1 MGTRAQARIIG
12 RTFAAVAVMLA
23 GVAVAVSPASAQEG
37 EPATTE
43 TTVDAEVV
51 VEDTVPDG
59 TVPED
64 TVPDGEETTTT
75 STPDGEE
82 TTTTV
87 APEAAPEVPSRI
99 KIIQTP
105 SGNDVPC
112 VPREQNLT
120 YTTFNDDQ
128 IFRLSVFNEAPLC
141 EPLLVKA
148 VVYVMPDNGEQWP
161 QTLEEVVEFTLFEA
175 GQTDIEFT
183 KDAAEEC
190 NALQFDVLT
199 GDTPREIAPLGAW
212 HGPLLFTFDTKTSYQ
227 DTLAP
232 ECIPT
237 PPQILSETTLPP
249 AVAGSTQA
257 PAQLALTGS
266 TSGSGLALGAV
277 LVLGGAAML
286 LVSRRRTSVADTS
299 A

>member
-37 EPATTE
+37 EPVPTE
-43 TTVDAEVV
+43 PTIDAEVI
-51 VEDTVPDG
+51 VEDTVPDE

-64 TVPDGEETTTT
+64 TTPDGEETT
-75 STPDGEE
+75 

-99 KIIQTP
+99 KIVQTP
-105 SGNDVPC
+105 SGNQGIC
-112 VPREQNLT
+112 VPKELGLT
-120 YTTFNDDQ
+120 YQTYNDDQ
-128 IFRLSVFNEAPLC
+128 VFRLSVFNQAPLC

-148 VVYVMPDNGEQWP
+148 VVYAMPDNGEQWP

-227 DTLAP
+227 DVLAA

-237 PPQILSETTLPP
+237 PPEILSETTLPP
-249 AVAGSTQA
+249 AVAGTTQA

-266 TSGSGLALGAV
+266 SSGSGLALGSV

-286 LVSRRRTSVADTS
+286 VASRRRNSVADPS

>member
-23 GVAVAVSPASAQEG
+23 GIAVAASPASAQEG
-37 EPATTE
+37 EPVTTE
-43 TTVDAEVV
+43 TTIDAEVI
-51 VEDTVPDG
+51 VEDTVPDESI
-59 TVPED
+59 PEE
-64 TVPDGEETTTT
+64 TVPDT
-75 STPDGEE
+75 TPDGEE
-82 TTTTV
+82 TTTTTTV
-87 APEAAPEVPSRI
+87 APEDTAPEVPSRI
-99 KIIQTP
+99 KITQTP
-105 SGNDVPC
+105 SGNQGIC
-112 VPREQNLT
+112 VPKELGLT
-120 YTTFNDDQ
+120 YQTYNDDQ
-128 IFRLSVFNEAPLC
+128 IFRLSVFNQAPLC

>member
-23 GVAVAVSPASAQEG
+23 GVAVAVSPASAQDG
-37 EPATTE
+37 EPVPAE
-43 TTVDAEVV
+43 PIIDAEVI
-51 VEDTVPDG
+51 VEDPVPDG
-59 TVPED
+59 E
-64 TVPDGEETTTT
+64 VPDDAAPDEETTTT
-75 STPDGEE
+75 S

-99 KIIQTP
+99 KITQTP
-105 SGNDVPC
+105 SGNQGIC
-112 VPREQNLT
+112 VPKELGLT
-120 YTTFNDDQ
+120 YITYSDDE

-175 GQTDIEFT
+175 GRTDIEFM

-199 GDTPREIAPLGAW
+199 GETPRVIAPLGEW
-212 HGPLLFTFDTKTSYQ
+212 HGPLLFTFDSTTSYQ

-237 PPQILSETTLPP
+237 PPEILSETTLPP
-249 AVAGSTQA
+249 AVAGATQA

-266 TSGSGLALGAV
+266 SSGTGLALGSV

-286 LVSRRRTSVADTS
+286 FVSRRRSSVADTS

>member
-1 MGTRAQARIIG
+1 MGTRAQARIVG

-37 EPATTE
+37 EPVPTE
-43 TTVDAEVV
+43 STIDAEVV
-51 VEDTVPDG
+51 VEDTVPED

-64 TVPDGEETTTT
+64 TTPEETTST
-75 STPDGEE
+75 S
-82 TTTTV
+82 TTTTE
-87 APEAAPEVPSRI
+87 APEEAPEVPSRI
-99 KIIQTP
+99 KITQTP
-105 SGNDVPC
+105 SGKDVPC
-112 VPREQNLT
+112 VPVDRGLR
-120 YTTFNDDQ
+120 YKTFNDDAV
-128 IFRLSVFNEAPLC
+128 FRLTVFNDAPLC

-148 VVYVMPDNGEQWP
+148 VVYAMPDNGEQWP

-199 GDTPREIAPLGAW
+199 GATPRVIAPLGEW
-212 HGPLLFTFDTKTSYQ
+212 HGPLLFTFNTETSYQ
-227 DTLAP
+227 DVLDAS
-232 ECIPT
+232 CIVPPT
-237 PPQILSETTLPP
+237 PPEIAAVTTVPQ
-249 AVAGSTQA
+249 VAGTTQQ
-257 PAQLALTGS
+257 PAQLALTGNS
-266 TSGSGLALGAV
+266 SGSGLALGAV
-277 LVLGGAAML
+277 LVFGGAALL

>member
-1 MGTRAQARIIG
+1 MGTRAQARITG
-12 RTFAAVAVMLA
+12 RTFAAVAVMLV
-23 GVAVAVSPASAQEG
+23 GVAVAVSPVSAQEG
-37 EPATTE
+37 EPVPAE
-43 TTVDAEVV
+43 PTVDAEVV
-51 VEDTVPDG
+51 VEETIPEDTTPED

-64 TVPDGEETTTT
+64 TTPEET
-75 STPDGEE
+75 S

-99 KIIQTP
+99 KITQTP
-105 SGNDVPC
+105 SGNQGIC
-112 VPREQNLT
+112 VPKELGLT
-120 YTTFNDDQ
+120 YQTYNDDQ

-148 VVYVMPDNGEQWP
+148 VVYAMPDNGEEWP

-212 HGPLLFTFDTKTSYQ
+212 HGPLLFTFDSTTSYQ
-227 DTLAP
+227 DVLAP

-249 AVAGSTQA
+249 AVAGTTQA

-266 TSGSGLALGAV
+266 SSGSGLALGAV

-286 LVSRRRTSVADTS
+286 LVSRRRNSVADTS

>member
-23 GVAVAVSPASAQEG
+23 GVAVAVSPASAQDG
-37 EPATTE
+37 EPVPAE
-43 TTVDAEVV
+43 PIIDAEVI
-51 VEDTVPDG
+51 VEDPVPDG
-59 TVPED
+59 E
-64 TVPDGEETTTT
+64 VPDDAAPDEETTTT
-75 STPDGEE
+75 S

-99 KIIQTP
+99 KITQTP
-105 SGNDVPC
+105 SGNQGIC
-112 VPREQNLT
+112 VPKELGLT
-120 YTTFNDDQ
+120 YITYSDDE

-266 TSGSGLALGAV
+266 TSGTGLALGSV

-286 LVSRRRTSVADTS
+286 FVSRRRSSVADTS